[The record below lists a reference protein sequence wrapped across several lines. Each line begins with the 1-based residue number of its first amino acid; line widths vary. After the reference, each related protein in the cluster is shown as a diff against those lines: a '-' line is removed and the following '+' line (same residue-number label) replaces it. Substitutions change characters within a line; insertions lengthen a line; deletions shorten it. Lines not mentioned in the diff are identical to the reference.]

1 MQITEGA
8 RRMLSESLGINDNN
22 TVGELLASMEGH
34 GFGSVTSTFTGSDD
48 QILACVSLVT
58 DPVLAK
64 KVHALVT
71 TYDPEKEAS
80 HADGIEVSR
89 KRGLSVFLRPVW
101 I

>member
-48 QILACVSLVT
+48 QILA
-58 DPVLAK
+58 VLA
-64 KVHALVT
+64 L
-71 TYDPEKEAS
+71 
-80 HADGIEVSR
+80 
-89 KRGLSVFLRPVW
+89 
-101 I
+101 

>member
-48 QILACVSLVT
+48 QVLACVSLVT

-80 HADGIEVSR
+80 HADE
-89 KRGLSVFLRPVW
+89 
-101 I
+101 

>member
-1 MQITEGA
+1 M
-8 RRMLSESLGINDNN
+8 
-22 TVGELLASMEGH
+22 LASMEGH

-64 KVHALVT
+64 KVHTLVT

-80 HADGIEVSR
+80 HADE
-89 KRGLSVFLRPVW
+89 
-101 I
+101 

>member
-1 MQITEGA
+1 
-8 RRMLSESLGINDNN
+8 MLSESLGINDNN

-58 DPVLAK
+58 DPVLAQEGSCAGDDIRPGK
-64 KVHALVT
+64 GGQ
-71 TYDPEKEAS
+71 PCRR
-80 HADGIEVSR
+80 IEVSR

>member
-8 RRMLSESLGINDNN
+8 RGMLSESLGINDNN

-34 GFGSVTSTFTGSDD
+34 GFGSVTSTFTGS
-48 QILACVSLVT
+48 A

-80 HADGIEVSR
+80 HADE
-89 KRGLSVFLRPVW
+89 
-101 I
+101 